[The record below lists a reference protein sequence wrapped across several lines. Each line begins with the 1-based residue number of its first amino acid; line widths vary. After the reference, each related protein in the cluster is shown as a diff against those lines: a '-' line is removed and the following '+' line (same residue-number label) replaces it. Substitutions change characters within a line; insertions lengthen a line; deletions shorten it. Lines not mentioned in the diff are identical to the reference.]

1 MGGLYVRKFDIDA
14 VSVIHTKNISAVVKV
29 VLNLKLLKI
38 NIVAKIPNTI
48 AYDIV

>member
-1 MGGLYVRKFDIDA
+1 MGLLYIRKFEIEA
-14 VSVIHTKNISAVVKV
+14 VRVIHTKNMRAVVKV

-48 AYDIV
+48 ADDMV